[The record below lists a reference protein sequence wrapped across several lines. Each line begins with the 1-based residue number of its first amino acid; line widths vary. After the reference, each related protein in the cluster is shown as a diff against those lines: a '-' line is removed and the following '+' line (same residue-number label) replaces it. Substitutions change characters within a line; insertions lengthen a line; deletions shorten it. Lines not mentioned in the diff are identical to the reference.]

1 MYMNKLFKL
10 ISLICTLSFI
20 LGFTALA
27 KPNYPNPTSE
37 FFVNDFGNVLTEADE
52 NEIFNNA
59 ENLYNACK
67 AQVVVVTVDSLDG
80 YEIED
85 YSIGLA
91 REWGIGDKDDD
102 SGILLLLSVDD
113 REVRIEVG
121 SGLEGALPDSK
132 TGRILDTYGM
142 EYFRN
147 NDFSAG
153 LTAVQDSL
161 VNEVFIE
168 YGLEPDED
176 YEPVGDDEELP
187 AGIVIV
193 IFIVIIMFCI
203 IRVLG
208 VRQRGG
214 FYGTHHGGFGGFG
227 GFHGSSGGSS
237 GGFRGGGGGFSGGGF
252 SGGGSSRGF

>member
-1 MYMNKLFKL
+1 MYTNKLFRL
-10 ISLICTLSFI
+10 LSLICALSFI
-20 LGFTALA
+20 FCFTAA
-27 KPNYPNPTSE
+27 ASSDYPNPTNE
-37 FFVNDFGNVLTEADE
+37 FFVNDFANVLTEQDE
-52 NEIFNNA
+52 AEIFTKA

-67 AQVVVVTVDSLDG
+67 AQVVVVTVNSLDG
-80 YEIED
+80 EEIED

-91 REWGIGDKDDD
+91 REWGIGDKDKD

-147 NDFSAG
+147 DDFSAG

-176 YEPVGDDEELP
+176 YEPIGDEEGLP
-187 AGIVIV
+187 IST
-193 IFIVIIMFCI
+193 VIIIVVICVFVI

-208 VRQRGG
+208 ALQHGG
-214 FYGTHHGGFGGFG
+214 FHGSHRGGFGGFYG
-227 GFHGSSGGSS
+227 GFHGGSGGGSGGSS
-237 GGFRGGGGGFSGGGF
+237 GGFRGGGGGFSGGG
-252 SGGGSSRGF
+252 SSRGF

>member
-1 MYMNKLFKL
+1 MHKLFKIGVVVFVL
-10 ISLICTLSFI
+10 SLVFCLS
-20 LGFTALA
+20 AAA
-27 KPNYPNPTSE
+27 KPSYPNPTND
-37 FFVNDFGNVLTEADE
+37 FFVNDFAGVLTKEDE
-52 NEIFNNA
+52 TEIFSNA

-91 REWGIGDKDDD
+91 REWQTGDSAED
-102 SGILLLLSVDD
+102 SGILLLLSVSD

-147 NDFSAG
+147 NNFSAG
-153 LTAVQDSL
+153 LAAVQNSL

-168 YGLEPDED
+168 YGLEPDKD
-176 YEPVGDDEELP
+176 YEPISDEEDLP
-187 AGIVIV
+187 IATVISFVV
-193 IFIVIIMFCI
+193 IFIFII
-203 IRVLG
+203 IRILVAHKH
-208 VRQRGG
+208 GG
-214 FYGTHHGGFGGFG
+214 YYGSHRGGFGGFG
-227 GFHGSSGGSS
+227 GFHGGSGGSS
-237 GGFRGGGGGFSGGGF
+237 GGFRGGGGGFSGGG
-252 SGGGSSRGF
+252 SSRGF

>member
-1 MYMNKLFKL
+1 MKKLFKIIVFVFAL
-10 ISLICTLSFI
+10 SLVFCL
-20 LGFTALA
+20 TAAA
-27 KPNYPNPTSE
+27 KLKFPNPTDD
-37 FFVNDFGNVLTEADE
+37 FFVNDFAGILTAEDE
-52 NEIFNNA
+52 TEMFGNA

-67 AQVVVVTVDSLDG
+67 AQVVVVTVQSLDG

-91 REWGIGDKDDD
+91 REWGIGDSAED
-102 SGILLLLSVDD
+102 SGILLLLSVSD

-147 NDFSAG
+147 NDFSTG
-153 LTAVQDSL
+153 LAAVQDSL

-168 YGLEPDED
+168 YGLEPDKDYQPISDED
-176 YEPVGDDEELP
+176 DLP
-187 AGIVIV
+187 IATAI
-193 IFIVIIMFCI
+193 IFVIIFLFII

-214 FYGTHHGGFGGFG
+214 FYGSYRGGFGGFG
-227 GFHGSSGGSS
+227 GFHGGSGGSS
-237 GGFRGGGGGFSGGGF
+237 GGFRGGGGGFSGGG
-252 SGGGSSRGF
+252 SSRGF

>member
-1 MYMNKLFKL
+1 MYMNKSFK
-10 ISLICTLSFI
+10 IVSLICALSFI
-20 LGFTALA
+20 FGLTAAA
-27 KPNYPNPTSE
+27 KPDYPNPTNE
-37 FFVNDFGNVLTEADE
+37 FFVNDFADCITEQGE
-52 NEIFNNA
+52 TEIFSKA

-91 REWGIGDKDDD
+91 REWGIGERDED
-102 SGILLLLSVDD
+102 SGILLLLSVSD

-142 EYFRN
+142 EHFRK

-153 LTAVQDSL
+153 LTAVQKSL

-176 YEPVGDDEELP
+176 YEPVGDEEELP
-187 AGIVIV
+187 AGIVI
-193 IFIVIIMFCI
+193 IFVIIMMFII

-214 FYGTHHGGFGGFG
+214 FYGSHRGGFGGFG
-227 GFHGSSGGSS
+227 GFHGGSGGSS
-237 GGFRGGGGGFSGGGF
+237 GGFRGGGGGFSGGG
-252 SGGGSSRGF
+252 SSRGF